1 MVKRLAL
8 LLAAAGLTTW
18 FSATISGAGHSQ
30 AAAGT
35 TKTVVSLAPS
45 NTELLYAIGAERNLI
60 AVSTN
65 CNYPPEAKQKPKAG
79 NFISANLEKLSRL
92 APDAVVL
99 VSGQEQLAGL
109 LTRKK
114 FAVSLLP
121 NHTLSQIPENVRKL
135 GTLTGRED
143 KAAQLSRDFNC
154 KIDQMKATTARTSF
168 KPKVFLC
175 VWSQP
180 LLTVGAGS
188 YLNEVVTVC
197 GGKNIAADMK
207 PAYPQFSLERLLA
220 SQPDVIIMPTAA
232 EKQTFWKQGA
242 WSSLKAVKSKKIF
255 FIPKAYEDAL
265 FRPTLR
271 LVDGMAWLSTKLQ
284 PPGQALVGSRNSAP
298 QTDAN
303 MKKNS
308 LSQAKK

>member
-1 MVKRLAL
+1 MAKRLGL
-8 LLAAAGLTTW
+8 IAACLGLTTC
-18 FSATISGAGHSQ
+18 ISVTVVSKQCQ
-30 AAAGT
+30 AAAGAS
-35 TKTVVSLAPS
+35 KTVVSLAPS
-45 NTELLYAIGAERNLI
+45 NTELLYAIGAERNVI

-65 CNYPPEAKQKPKAG
+65 CDYPPAAKQKPKAG

-92 APDAVVL
+92 APDTVVL

-121 NHTLSQIPENVRKL
+121 NHTLSQISANIRKL
-135 GTLTGRED
+135 GTLTGTED
-143 KAAQLSRDFNC
+143 AAARLSQDFTGKIEALKA
-154 KIDQMKATTARTSF
+154 ITAKTS

-180 LLTVGAGS
+180 LLTIGAGS
-188 YLNEVVTVC
+188 YLNEVVTIC
-197 GGKNIAADMK
+197 GGKNIAADLK
-207 PAYPQFSLERLLA
+207 PAYPHFSPERLLA
-220 SQPDVIIMPTAA
+220 SQPDVIIMPAAA

-242 WSSLKAVKSKKIF
+242 WSSLKAVKNKKIY
-255 FIPKAYEDAL
+255 FIPKAQEDAL

-271 LVDGMAWLSTKLQ
+271 LVDGMAWLATKLQ
-284 PPGQALVGSRNSAP
+284 PEKQASISSWNRGP
-298 QTDAN
+298 QSDAN